1 MNEIIINIISVVVTS
16 IVLPLISIAG
26 AKLIQFINS
35 KIKNNKAADLLTT
48 ATTIVINA
56 VRSVFQTYVEA
67 LKKEGCFN
75 KDAQIIALNKAKDI
89 ALTQMTDEVKDYLVT
104 TYGSLDSW
112 LDTNI
117 EATINILKNK
127 YTSWQDEVAC
137 IYNKNG
143 EHNNY

>member
-67 LKKEGCFN
+67 LKKEGNFN

-89 ALTQMTDEVKDYLVT
+89 ALTQMTDEVKNYLVT

-127 YTSWQDEVAC
+127 S
-137 IYNKNG
+137 
-143 EHNNY
+143 

>member
-67 LKKEGCFN
+67 LKKEGSFN

-89 ALTQMTDEVKDYLVT
+89 ALTQMTDEVKDYLIT

-127 YTSWQDEVAC
+127 
-137 IYNKNG
+137 
-143 EHNNY
+143 

>member
-1 MNEIIINIISVVVTS
+1 MNEIITNIISVVVTS

-67 LKKEGCFN
+67 LKKEGSFN

-89 ALTQMTDEVKDYLVT
+89 ALTQMTDDVKDYLVT
-104 TYGSLDSW
+104 TYGSLDTW

-127 YTSWQDEVAC
+127 S
-137 IYNKNG
+137 
-143 EHNNY
+143 

>member
-67 LKKEGCFN
+67 LKKEGSFN

-89 ALTQMTDEVKDYLVT
+89 ALIQMTDEVKTYLVT

-127 YTSWQDEVAC
+127 S
-137 IYNKNG
+137 
-143 EHNNY
+143 

>member
-67 LKKEGCFN
+67 LKKEGSFN

-89 ALTQMTDEVKDYLVT
+89 ALTQMTDEVKSYLAT

-127 YTSWQDEVAC
+127 
-137 IYNKNG
+137 
-143 EHNNY
+143 

>member
-1 MNEIIINIISVVVTS
+1 MNEILINIISVVVTS

-56 VRSVFQTYVEA
+56 VRSVFQTYVEQV
-67 LKKEGCFN
+67 KKDGSFN

-89 ALTQMTDEVKDYLVT
+89 ALTQMTDEVKEYLVK

-127 YTSWQDEVAC
+127 S
-137 IYNKNG
+137 
-143 EHNNY
+143 

>member
-67 LKKEGCFN
+67 LKTEGSFN

-127 YTSWQDEVAC
+127 
-137 IYNKNG
+137 
-143 EHNNY
+143 

>member
-67 LKKEGCFN
+67 LKKEGSFN

-89 ALTQMTDEVKDYLVT
+89 ALTQMTDEVKNYLVT

-117 EATINILKNK
+117 EATINSLKNK
-127 YTSWQDEVAC
+127 S
-137 IYNKNG
+137 
-143 EHNNY
+143 

>member
-26 AKLIQFINS
+26 AKLIKFINS

-67 LKKEGCFN
+67 LKKEGSFN
-75 KDAQIIALNKAKDI
+75 KDAQINALNKAKDI
-89 ALTQMTDEVKDYLVT
+89 ALTQMTDDVKDYLVT
-104 TYGSLDSW
+104 TYGSLDTW

-127 YTSWQDEVAC
+127 S
-137 IYNKNG
+137 
-143 EHNNY
+143 

>member
-67 LKKEGCFN
+67 LKKEGSFN

-117 EATINILKNK
+117 EATINVLKNK
-127 YTSWQDEVAC
+127 
-137 IYNKNG
+137 
-143 EHNNY
+143 